1 MKEEK
6 RCQNALNL
14 IMTRIVASKMGN
26 SLFASFLHDSRQE
39 RIALHA
45 THRIETNY
53 PFKQFK
59 DRVSFLVLLIFCR
72 PQY

>member
-6 RCQNALNL
+6 QGQNALNL
-14 IMTRIVASKMGN
+14 IMTHIIIQDGE
-26 SLFASFLHDSRQE
+26 SLLPSFLHDSRQE
-39 RIALHA
+39 RIILHP

-53 PFKQFK
+53 PFKQSK
-59 DRVSFLVLLIFCR
+59 DRVSFLVLLIFFR